1 MNKIQKVM
9 GMLVK
14 KNGEMLMPYPAEV
27 EITATAEGMLT
38 INAGNTTII
47 VGMNDVAKVMGENT

>member
-1 MNKIQKVM
+1 MNKTQKVL

-27 EITATAEGMLT
+27 EITATTEGMLT

-47 VGMNDVAKVMGENT
+47 VEKNDVAKIMGENA

>member
-1 MNKIQKVM
+1 MNKTQ
-9 GMLVK
+9 
-14 KNGEMLMPYPAEV
+14 MLMPYPAEV

>member
-1 MNKIQKVM
+1 MNKTQKVM

-47 VGMNDVAKVMGENT
+47 VEKKDVAKVMGENT